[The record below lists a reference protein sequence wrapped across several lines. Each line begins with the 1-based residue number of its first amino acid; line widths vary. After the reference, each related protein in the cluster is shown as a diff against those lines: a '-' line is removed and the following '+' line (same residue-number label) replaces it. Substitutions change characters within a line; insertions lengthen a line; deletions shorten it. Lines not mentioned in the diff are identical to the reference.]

1 MTNIDQETSS
11 SKNLIANL
19 TGLEAFYT
27 MFDMGH
33 ILHRVGA
40 DKKQGVSA
48 KRVLFALLSVVFMRI
63 SLSEAVSKA
72 QDMFGFGKDVVY
84 RFLNNAKANWENLLF
99 YVSMLV
105 VQFMLTLT
113 DGNRIEALV
122 IDDTCYYRDRSKKVE
137 LLSRCYDH
145 SKDQYYNGFNMLTV
159 GWTDGVSFIPLLGKL
174 LCASTKRN
182 LLYENG
188 KPVDHRTLAT
198 RRREE
203 AALSKPRF
211 VLNMLEKL
219 NGYARIAS
227 HVLFDSWFSS
237 TDLIMSIKELGY
249 EVVCRMKN
257 TPKQTLQFK
266 GEKKTLKQIYKIC
279 KKRPGRSKFL
289 LSVPVTL
296 VHDGHENPIEAKCVY
311 VRNRNK
317 INDWI
322 AILSTD
328 TSLSEE
334 EIIQLY
340 GKRWA
345 IETFFKTC
353 KSYLRLTSD
362 YQGRSYDDIT
372 AHSTIVILRY
382 IFLVF
387 EQRRGEDQ
395 KTLGQLF
402 MATSDEL
409 PDISFATA
417 LKYCMNE
424 LIAVVCEFFEI
435 AEQLIDS
442 LVREFIN
449 RIPLRYRQMLEFQG
463 CET

>member
-1 MTNIDQETSS
+1 MTKIVDKTPIN
-11 SKNLIANL
+11 KNLN
-19 TGLEAFYT
+19 TDLENFYS

-40 DKKQGVSA
+40 DKEQGVSC
-48 KRVLFALLSVVFMRI
+48 KQVLFALLSVVFMRI
-63 SLSEAVSKA
+63 SLSEAISKA
-72 QDMFGFGKDVVY
+72 QNSFGYGKDVVY
-84 RFLNNAKANWENLLF
+84 RFLNNAKVNWENLLF
-99 YVSMLV
+99 YVSMLI
-105 VQFMLTLT
+105 VQFMLSLT
-113 DGNRIEALV
+113 NGNRIKAFV
-122 IDDTCYYRDRSKKVE
+122 IDDTSYYRDRSKKVE

-145 SKDQYYNGFNMLTV
+145 SKDRYYNGFNMLTV

-174 LCASTKRN
+174 LCASTKSN
-182 LLYENG
+182 VLYEKG
-188 KPVDHRTLAT
+188 HCVDWRTLAT

-203 AALSKPRF
+203 ATIGKPQI

-219 NGYARIAS
+219 NGYAKIAS

-237 TDLIMSIKELGY
+237 TDLVMSVRELGY
-249 EVVCRMKN
+249 EVVCRLKN
-257 TPKQTLQFK
+257 TPKQTFLFN
-266 GEKKTLKQIYKIC
+266 GEKKTLSQIYKLC
-279 KKRPGRSKFL
+279 KKRPGRSKYL
-289 LSVPVTL
+289 LSVHVTL
-296 VHDGHENPIEAKCVY
+296 AHDDHENPINAKCVY
-311 VRNRNK
+311 VRNRNRA
-317 INDWI
+317 NDWI

-362 YQGRSYDDIT
+362 FQGRSYDGIT
-372 AHSTIVILRY
+372 AHSTIVMLRY

-409 PDISFATA
+409 PDLSFATA
-417 LKYCMNE
+417 LQYCIKE
-424 LIAVVCEFFEI
+424 LIAVVCEFIEI
-435 AEQLIDS
+435 AEQLIDT
-442 LVREFIN
+442 LVYEFFN
-449 RIPLRYRQMLEFQG
+449 RIPLRYRQMLEYIG

>member
-1 MTNIDQETSS
+1 MTKIVEKAPI
-11 SKNLIANL
+11 SKNLHID
-19 TGLEAFYT
+19 LENFYT

-33 ILHRVGA
+33 IMHRVGM
-40 DKKQGVSA
+40 DKEQGVSG
-48 KRVLFALLSVVFMRI
+48 KRVLFALLSIVFMRI
-63 SLSEAVSKA
+63 SLSEAISKA
-72 QDMFGFGKDVVY
+72 QDSFGFGKDVVY

-105 VQFMLTLT
+105 IQFMLSLT
-113 DGNRIEALV
+113 NGNRIKAFV
-122 IDDTCYYRDRSKKVE
+122 IDDTSYYRDRSKKVE

-159 GWTDGVSFIPLLGKL
+159 GWTDGVSFVPLLGKL
-174 LCASTKRN
+174 LCASTKSN
-182 LLYENG
+182 LLFENG
-188 KPVDHRTLAT
+188 HRTDWRTLAT

-203 AALSKPRF
+203 ASMGKPQI

-237 TDLIMSIKELGY
+237 TDLVMSVRELGY
-249 EVVCRMKN
+249 EVVCRLKN
-257 TPKQTLQFK
+257 TPKQTFLFN
-266 GEKKTLKQIYKIC
+266 GEKKTLSQIYKLC
-279 KKRPGRSKFL
+279 KKRPGRSKYL
-289 LSVPVTL
+289 LSVPVTQI
-296 VHDGHENPIEAKCVY
+296 HADHEKTINAKCVY
-311 VRNRNK
+311 VRNRA
-317 INDWI
+317 NDWI

-328 TSLSEE
+328 ASLSEE

-362 YQGRSYDDIT
+362 FQGRSYDGIT

-417 LKYCMNE
+417 LQYCIKE
-424 LIAVVCEFFEI
+424 LIAVVCEFIEI
-435 AEQLIDS
+435 AEQLIDT
-442 LVREFIN
+442 LVYEFFN
-449 RIPLRYRQMLEFQG
+449 RIPLRYRQMLEYTG